1 MPAQSDLFTG
11 ENSDQFNALYA
22 AFVRAAMDY
31 ERQFPDSARSIDQK
45 QAVYN
50 YLEQTPL
57 TSLVVEVVTA
67 LNTAGKRVT

>member
-11 ENSDQFNALYA
+11 ENADQLNALHA
-22 AFVRAAMDY
+22 AFVRAATDY
-31 ERQFPDSARSIDQK
+31 EKQFPDTARSIDQK
-45 QAVYN
+45 QAVYS

-67 LNTAGKRVT
+67 LNTTGKRII